1 MVTIQH
7 RIILSPFKRQSTNQ
21 YMIVSCVYQ
30 ISVWTRSQILMLRS
44 KPFTIASLF
53 YSLCNAMIFSCK
65 VFFSLHFGNKSLSLL
80 PRRAAVFLWSHAFFL
95 FCFLFLLLLFFF
107 LGGGVEIK
115 DKLLWIPRVLL
126 IGNSLGLFLSAEMSM
141 PSAANI
147 EIIKL
152 DSISQLILAV
162 PTVRFWCQIITIVE
176 PPIALRKRI
185 HLFTHVQAN
194 Q

>member
-7 RIILSPFKRQSTNQ
+7 RTILSPFKRQSTNQ
-21 YMIVSCVYQ
+21 YMIVSCEYQ

-44 KPFTIASLF
+44 KPFTTASLF

-80 PRRAAVFLWSHAFFL
+80 PRRAESSFF
-95 FCFLFLLLLFFF
+95 CDRMLFFVLF
-107 LGGGVEIK
+107 FVFCCSCCFFGGVEIK

-126 IGNSLGLFLSAEMSM
+126 IGNTLGLFLSAEKSM

-147 EIIKL
+147 YM
-152 DSISQLILAV
+152 
-162 PTVRFWCQIITIVE
+162 R
-176 PPIALRKRI
+176 
-185 HLFTHVQAN
+185 
-194 Q
+194 

>member
-7 RIILSPFKRQSTNQ
+7 RIILSPSKRQSTNQ

-44 KPFTIASLF
+44 KPFTTASLF

-80 PRRAAVFLWSHAFFL
+80 PRRAECSFFVITCFFFL
-95 FCFLFLLLLFFF
+95 FVFCFLLLLFF
-107 LGGGVEIK
+107 LGGGVEMK

-126 IGNSLGLFLSAEMSM
+126 IGNTLGLFLSAEMSM

-147 EIIKL
+147 YM
-152 DSISQLILAV
+152 
-162 PTVRFWCQIITIVE
+162 R
-176 PPIALRKRI
+176 
-185 HLFTHVQAN
+185 
-194 Q
+194 

>member
-44 KPFTIASLF
+44 KPFTSASPF

-80 PRRAAVFLWSHAFFL
+80 PRRAECSFFVITCFFFCFV
-95 FCFLFLLLLFFF
+95 FCFLLLLLLFFF
-107 LGGGVEIK
+107 GGGVEIK

-126 IGNSLGLFLSAEMSM
+126 IGNILGLFLPAEMSM
-141 PSAANI
+141 LSAANI
-147 EIIKL
+147 YM
-152 DSISQLILAV
+152 
-162 PTVRFWCQIITIVE
+162 R
-176 PPIALRKRI
+176 
-185 HLFTHVQAN
+185 
-194 Q
+194 

>member
-44 KPFTIASLF
+44 KPFTSASPF

-80 PRRAAVFLWSHAFFL
+80 PRRAECSFFVITCFFFCFV
-95 FCFLFLLLLFFF
+95 FCFLLLLLLFFF
-107 LGGGVEIK
+107 GGGLKLKISCCEFHEFYLLEISWDYSCLQK
-115 DKLLWIPRVLL
+115 CRCFQPL
-126 IGNSLGLFLSAEMSM
+126 I
-141 PSAANI
+141 
-147 EIIKL
+147 
-152 DSISQLILAV
+152 
-162 PTVRFWCQIITIVE
+162 
-176 PPIALRKRI
+176 
-185 HLFTHVQAN
+185 FTWDN
-194 Q
+194 

>member
-44 KPFTIASLF
+44 KPLTTASLF

-80 PRRAAVFLWSHAFFL
+80 PRRAECSFLWSHAFF
-95 FCFLFLLLLFFF
+95 FVLFFVVVAVVF
-107 LGGGVEIK
+107 LGGLKLKISCCEFHEFYLLEIPWDYSCLHK
-115 DKLLWIPRVLL
+115 CRCLQPL
-126 IGNSLGLFLSAEMSM
+126 I
-141 PSAANI
+141 
-147 EIIKL
+147 
-152 DSISQLILAV
+152 
-162 PTVRFWCQIITIVE
+162 
-176 PPIALRKRI
+176 
-185 HLFTHVQAN
+185 FTWDN
-194 Q
+194 